1 MSKKDLNLL
10 LEELRLELTELKSDS
25 LLREEVVRLINE
37 IEQQLQLD
45 QDSKEEKSLA
55 DRIRSLIGRF
65 EVEHPRLTNI
75 LSEIMNK
82 LSNIG
87 I

>member
-1 MSKKDLNLL
+1 MSKKEVNFL
-10 LEELRLELTELKSDS
+10 LEKLKLELTELKPDS
-25 LLREEVVRLINE
+25 LLREEIIRLIDE
-37 IEQQLQLD
+37 IEQQLPINESD
-45 QDSKEEKSLA
+45 IEEKTLA
-55 DRIRSLIGRF
+55 DKIRSLIGRF

>member
-1 MSKKDLNLL
+1 MSKKEVNLL
-10 LEELRLELTELKSDS
+10 IEKLKLELTELKSDS
-25 LLREEVVRLINE
+25 LLREEIIRLIDE
-37 IEQQLQLD
+37 IERQLPLNESD
-45 QDSKEEKSLA
+45 VEEKTLA

-65 EVEHPRLTNI
+65 EAEHPRLTNI